1 MFNKCLS
8 YVVAFM
14 VVLQSFT
21 AVADIHPDAPNNSEH
36 FELHQHVVVITEQAD
51 EPLFSAQVIIND
63 SENNENHSE
72 CHHGHCHHGSVVFIV
87 KHQQGN
93 AFSNKSFDVNVAANH
108 FTSMLITPDLRP
120 PIFLIS

>member
-1 MFNKCLS
+1 MFYKCLS
-8 YVVAFM
+8 YVVALM
-14 VVLQSFT
+14 VVLQSFI
-21 AVADIHPDAPNNSEH
+21 AVADIHPVVQDKADH
-36 FELHQHVVVITEQAD
+36 FEVHQHVVTISKQAD

-63 SENNENHSE
+63 SENNENHTE

-87 KHQQGN
+87 KHQQSN
-93 AFSNKSFDVNVAANH
+93 AFSNQSFNVNVGANH